1 MKLIANGFKLLISI
15 LLFTGFAATA
25 QTAKHTKNS
34 KTKNKTEMKTFVI
47 EREIPDAGKLTP
59 EQLKAASQNSCSVLT
74 EMGPDIIWDHSYV
87 TANKIYCVYKAKN
100 EELIREHARK
110 AGLPANSIS
119 EVGTV
124 ISPATAK

>member
-1 MKLIANGFKLLISI
+1 MKKIANGLKLLTSI
-15 LLFTGFAATA
+15 LLFTGYAATA
-25 QTAKHTKNS
+25 QTEQQTQNS
-34 KTKNKTEMKTFVI
+34 KTQNKTEMKTFVI

-59 EQLKAASQNSCSVLT
+59 EQLKAASKNSCSVLT

-87 TANKIYCVYKAKN
+87 TANKIYCVYKATN
-100 EELIREHARK
+100 AELIREHARK